1 MGAWKFWKVIFPSM
15 TESAKSI
22 SLVPL
27 DQHYNMFYRNSF
39 ISSTICMPVSFRKIP
54 GWIISTPCPYFI
66 FFIMENKRVIYLV
79 IFIVSQ
85 EAPLFLART
94 LKVAI
99 GPHKWEA
106 SAHNTMPPQL
116 SWQMDICIEYE
127 HKKGDYLP
135 SLPVLCL
142 KFNFLRQILPGL
154 LKIHTSDFNTSIIR
168 TFTYHANDSPSLFET
183 VSMNCDIYIP
193 SCIYK

>member
-27 DQHYNMFYRNSF
+27 DQHYNMFYHNSF

-54 GWIISTPCPYFI
+54 GWIISTSCPYFI
-66 FFIMENKRVIYLV
+66 IFIMENKWVIFLV
-79 IFIVSQ
+79 IFIISQ
-85 EAPLFLART
+85 EAPLL
-94 LKVAI
+94 
-99 GPHKWEA
+99 
-106 SAHNTMPPQL
+106 PPQL
-116 SWQMDICIEYE
+116 SWQIDICIKYE
-127 HKKGDYLP
+127 HKKGGYLP

-154 LKIHTSDFNTSIIR
+154 LKTHASDFNTLIIR